1 MKFMRDET
9 FGQENRKKA
18 ARLMRHEVVE
28 DDQSVAVANEI
39 QKISDAAKESAK
51 IIQDYLNKGEEANMD
66 KPLKDQQ
73 AKAEAGKLKID
84 MVNHP
89 AHYTAG
95 SVECIDALESMSVG
109 YQDTIQ
115 AALAWQVVKY
125 IWRSP
130 LKGKQLED
138 LQKAQFYLNRLIEKV
153 KHEDQT

>member
-1 MKFMRDET
+1 MSITGET
-9 FGQENRKKA
+9 MQWTNTQIPYTELSNINS
-18 ARLMRHEVVE
+18 E
-28 DDQSVAVANEI
+28 D
-39 QKISDAAKESAK
+39 
-51 IIQDYLNKGEEANMD
+51 
-66 KPLKDQQ
+66 DQQ
-73 AKAEAGKLKID
+73 AKADTGKLEID

-95 SVECIDALESMSVG
+95 NVECIDALESMSVG
-109 YQDTIQ
+109 YQDTVQ

-130 LKGKQLED
+130 LKGKPLED